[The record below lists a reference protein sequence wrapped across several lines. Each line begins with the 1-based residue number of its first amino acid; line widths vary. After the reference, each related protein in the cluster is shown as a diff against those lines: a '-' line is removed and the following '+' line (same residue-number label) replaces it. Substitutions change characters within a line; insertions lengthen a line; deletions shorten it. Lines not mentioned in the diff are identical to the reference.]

1 MLLIKIIL
9 VVFSYG
15 VNMYIVPYIK
25 TIRKLIF
32 HIFIY
37 MIIIANKRSNA
48 ENLRKKYGEDAVIV
62 DVTSKATDDMVR
74 LSPFY
79 PHGGIPVPFSPG
91 FAAMS
96 VEGIWQGLKVF
107 ENCGIDVAM
116 FYNATMKNIKRTVR
130 RFGRPLGHKKGVQ
143 GSELLSY
150 IDARMQIY
158 VPTYKW
164 VLENK
169 AQKQVEKLRQLAADK
184 LVILLDY
191 NTNEDIQ
198 DPSTPLSHAAMV
210 KAYIEGRL

>member
-32 HIFIY
+32 LIFIY
-37 MIIIANKRSNA
+37 MIIIANKRSKA

-130 RFGRPLGHKKGVQ
+130 RFGRPLGHKKGIQ

-150 IDARMQIY
+150 IDARIQIY

>member
-32 HIFIY
+32 LIFIY
-37 MIIIANKRSNA
+37 MIIIANKRSKA

>member
-1 MLLIKIIL
+1 
-9 VVFSYG
+9 
-15 VNMYIVPYIK
+15 MYIVPYIK

-32 HIFIY
+32 QILIY
-37 MIIIANKRSNA
+37 MIIIANKRSKA

>member
-25 TIRKLIF
+25 NISKLIF
-32 HIFIY
+32 LIFIY
-37 MIIIANKRSNA
+37 MIIIANKRSKA

-143 GSELLSY
+143 DSELLSY

-158 VPTYKW
+158 IPTYKW

>member
-1 MLLIKIIL
+1 
-9 VVFSYG
+9 
-15 VNMYIVPYIK
+15 
-25 TIRKLIF
+25 
-32 HIFIY
+32 
-37 MIIIANKRSNA
+37 MIIIANKKSKP
-48 ENLRKKYGEDAVIV
+48 ENLLKKYGVNAVIV

-91 FAAMS
+91 FTAMS

-107 ENCGIDVAM
+107 ETCGIDVKM

-130 RFGRPLGHKKGVQ
+130 RFGKPLGHRKCIA
-143 GSELLSY
+143 STELLNY
-150 IDARMQIY
+150 IDARMLIY
-158 VPTYKW
+158 VPAYKW
-164 VLENK
+164 MLENK
-169 AQKQVEKLRQLAADK
+169 AQEQVEKLRNWSK
-184 LVILLDY
+184 EKTVILLDY